1 MRNLFVFILSLSA
14 GVMISVPVSG
24 AKINA
29 VKVGSKINVTIDGKF
44 FTSYIFSEDEKYP
57 FFYPVNG
64 PVSGGSVTSMRNAE
78 YPHHS
83 SLFFGCDLVNGG
95 NFWQEGL
102 ERGRII
108 SVNAQIEKEGGDSVV
123 ITDECIW
130 SRPGVLS
137 PVRDTRKFIITSP
150 SNMIT
155 QIDVE
160 ISMEMLMDVHIKKT
174 NHSLFSARIAADLS
188 VKSGGTMIN
197 AEGIKSEKGTFGQR
211 SSWIDYYGKRGDV
224 IEGLAIIQH
233 PSNPWY
239 PSPWFTRDYG
249 FMSPTPMYWPENG
262 EETFLKQGTK
272 LILRYRVL
280 VHSGDHTDAKIAEAF
295 EKYKSEQ

>member
-1 MRNLFVFILSLSA
+1 MKKLFLATLLIAGLMIVIPLSA
-14 GVMISVPVSG
+14 
-24 AKINA
+24 AKITA
-29 VKVGSKINVTIDGKF
+29 VKVGSKINVTIGNKY

-64 PVSGGSVTSMRNAE
+64 PVSGGSVTSMRNSE

-95 NFWQEGL
+95 NYWQEGL

-108 SVNAQIEKEGGDSVV
+108 SVNAEIIKQGGDTVI

-130 SRPGVLS
+130 SRPGAIS
-137 PVRDTRKFIITSP
+137 PVKDTRTIIIASP
-150 SNMIT
+150 SAT
-155 QIDVE
+155 VSQIDVE
-160 ISMEMLMDVHIKKT
+160 INMEMLIDVTIKKT
-174 NHSLFSARIAADLS
+174 NHSLFSVRMAADLS
-188 VKSGGTMIN
+188 VKNGGTMIN
-197 AEGIKSEKGTFGQR
+197 AEGIKSEKDTFGKN
-211 SSWIDYYGKRGDV
+211 SPWMDFYGKRGDAT
-224 IEGLAIIQH
+224 EGLAIFQH

-262 EETFLKQGTK
+262 TEIIMKKGTV
-272 LILRYRVL
+272 LNLRYRVL
-280 VHSGDHTDAKIAEAF
+280 VHAGDHNQAKIADAF
-295 EKYKSEQ
+295 EKYKNEK

>member
-1 MRNLFVFILSLSA
+1 MKKTVFLTLFLSA
-14 GVMISVPVSG
+14 FSLLTFS
-24 AKINA
+24 AARIN
-29 VKVGSKINVTIDGKF
+29 VVRVGSKINVTINGKY

-64 PVSGGSVTSMRNAE
+64 PVSGGSVTSMRNGE

-95 NFWQEGL
+95 NYWQEGL

-108 SVNAQIEKEGGDSVV
+108 SVNAEIIKQGGDTAI

-130 SRPGVLS
+130 SRPGAIS
-137 PVRDTRKFIITSP
+137 PVKDSRKFIITMP
-150 SNMIT
+150 SEGAI

-160 ISMEMLMDVHIKKT
+160 IKMEMLMDVHIKKT
-174 NHSLFSARIAADLS
+174 NHSLFSARMAADLS
-188 VKSGGTMIN
+188 VKNGGTMIN
-197 AEGIKSEKGTFGQR
+197 AEGAKSEKDTFGKN
-211 SSWIDYYGKRGDV
+211 SPWIDFYGKRGSA
-224 IEGLAIIQH
+224 IEGLAIMQH

-249 FMSPTPMYWPENG
+249 FMSPTPMYWPEKG
-262 EETFLKQGTK
+262 EETFMTKGTV
-272 LILRYRVL
+272 LNLRYRVL
-280 VHSGDHTDAKIAEAF
+280 VHSGDHLQAKIAESF
-295 EKYKSEQ
+295 EKYKSEK